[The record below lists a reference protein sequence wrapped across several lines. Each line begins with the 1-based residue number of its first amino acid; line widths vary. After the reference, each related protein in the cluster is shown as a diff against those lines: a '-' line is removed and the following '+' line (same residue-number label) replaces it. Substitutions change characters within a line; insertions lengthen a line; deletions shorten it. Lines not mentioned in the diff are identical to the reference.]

1 MNSEQA
7 QSIIM
12 NIIGGQ
18 YEERWPEEER
28 NAIFSTAEF
37 SYDQRMEVG
46 TFLFGNLRDINLV
59 FAAVRPQFGA
69 DPTHVDHFKRFLAD
83 LASGTYDRK
92 YHYFDV
98 LKADWFFLDGA
109 LNARRSPPSPFA
121 CALHAWEAL
130 LFARAVPRASRG
142 AAGSFLFV
150 PPTPQGSRAGCY

>member
-1 MNSEQA
+1 MSALEAQAIVMNF
-7 QSIIM
+7 
-12 NIIGGQ
+12 IGGQ

-83 LASGTYDRK
+83 LASGHVRPEVRPEVPLLRRAQGGL
-92 YHYFDV
+92 V
-98 LKADWFFLDGA
+98 LPG
-109 LNARRSPPSPFA
+109 RRA
-121 CALHAWEAL
+121 Q
-130 LFARAVPRASRG
+130 RAPL
-142 AAGSFLFV
+142 AA
-150 PPTPQGSRAGCY
+150 